1 LGWNGPVPVP
11 IVVVGSANA
20 DLYLELAR
28 LPVAGDTVL
37 ADGARWLPGG
47 KGANQAAA
55 AARLG
60 ATATL
65 IAAVGDDAAA
75 AVALGGLADDGVSID
90 KVRQVVGV
98 PTGVATVCVD
108 VHGDNQVVVAAGA
121 NARLEPVHIDVPA
134 GTAAVLV
141 SLEIPA
147 DTAAAA
153 LARAHAVGALAVLN
167 VAPADAAS
175 PSIVAAADVVIA
187 NEGEAAAVAG
197 SRNLAALA
205 ADAGAIVVATAGPAG
220 VRAAT
225 PAGEELHVAALPA
238 DVVDTVGAGD
248 CFAAALTV
256 ALAEGQE
263 LARAL
268 RFAVAAATLKVT
280 RPGARATPTRA
291 EVEALLDAHE
301 VRG

>member
-1 LGWNGPVPVP
+1 MQVP
-11 IVVVGSANA
+11 IVVVGSAHA

-28 LPVAGDTVL
+28 RPGAGDTVL
-37 ADGARWLPGG
+37 ADGVRGLPGG

-60 ATATL
+60 ARATL

-90 KVRQVVGV
+90 KVRQVAGV

-121 NARLEPVHIDVPA
+121 NARLEPAHIDVAA

-141 SLEIPA
+141 SLEIAA

-205 ADAGAIVVATAGPAG
+205 ADTGAIIVATAGPAG

-263 LARAL
+263 LASAL

-280 RPGARATPTRA
+280 RSGARATPTRA

>member
-1 LGWNGPVPVP
+1 
-11 IVVVGSANA
+11 
-20 DLYLELAR
+20 
-28 LPVAGDTVL
+28 
-37 ADGARWLPGG
+37 
-47 KGANQAAA
+47 
-55 AARLG
+55 
-60 ATATL
+60 
-65 IAAVGDDAAA
+65 
-75 AVALGGLADDGVSID
+75 
-90 KVRQVVGV
+90 
-98 PTGVATVCVD
+98 
-108 VHGDNQVVVAAGA
+108 
-121 NARLEPVHIDVPA
+121 
-134 GTAAVLV
+134 
-141 SLEIPA
+141 
-147 DTAAAA
+147 
-153 LARAHAVGALAVLN
+153 VLN